1 MMANVKIDVSFYDSE
16 EKEAFAKN
24 YPNDIDRLDR
34 IVQTGIEVPFENFK
48 IYSQLHHL
56 NPSTSLGSIESITR
70 NVDGHYFDTEHYTQ
84 FDEATGKLTA
94 RLDHSNEQDHVTK
107 SLGSAGVLSLIDSL
121 EGTTSAD
128 WQRIDIQGHAD
139 LDFVSGVSRAG
150 NKLIAVEA
158 KGSIRANNQLK
169 GNLNSKRLEIKNKKA
184 ESDYSRESNDG
195 ADLLIGGITVAD
207 KVHDLKL
214 WLVDPPI
221 ESTLTNKQRS
231 RIKLLKRLTYYFRII
246 FDISRRSFFSLLLAN
261 RLQALK
267 ALDDPFRLNN
277 LSLVDS
283 EFYDKKVDNI
293 FLRRYSHIN
302 GDIIGNI
309 IQISET
315 EALFIGL
322 KKDIVDLVVAQ
333 KFDLILSY
341 QAEPEEIVATIKSS
355 LALSGLNTKFLK
367 DLISDSD
374 LRKSRL
380 ARFEIPKSKITIG
393 SSGVAFSFLNV
404 NDFELISTK

>member
-1 MMANVKIDVSFYDSE
+1 MANVKIDVAYYDDE
-16 EKEAFAKN
+16 EREAFANN
-24 YPNDIDRLDR
+24 YPNDIEGLDE
-34 IVQTGIEVPFENFK
+34 IVQSGIGVPFENFK

-56 NPSTSLGSIESITR
+56 NPTTSLGTLESITR
-70 NVDGHYFDTEHYTQ
+70 NVDGHYFDTGHYTQ

-94 RLDHSNEQDHVTK
+94 LLDHSNEQDHVTK
-107 SLGSAGVLSLIDSL
+107 SIGSAGILSLLDSL

-139 LDFVSGVSRAG
+139 LDFVSGVSREG
-150 NKLIAVEA
+150 DKLIAVEA

-169 GNLNSKRLEIKNKKA
+169 SNLNSKRLAIKNKKA
-184 ESDYSRESNDG
+184 QSDYSRENQDG

-207 KVHDLKL
+207 KVNDLKL

-221 ESTLTNKQRS
+221 QSTLSNEQRL

-246 FDISRRSFFSLLLAN
+246 FDISKRSFFSFLLAN
-261 RLQALK
+261 RLRALEE
-267 ALDDPFRLNN
+267 LDDPFRLNN

-283 EFYDKKVDNI
+283 EFNNKEVDTS
-293 FLRRYSHIN
+293 FLRRYSQVN

-333 KFDLILSY
+333 KFNLILRY
-341 QAEPEEIVATIKSS
+341 QAEPEEIVATIKSR
-355 LALSGLNTKFLK
+355 LALSRLTTKFLK
-367 DLISDSD
+367 DLNSDSD

-393 SSGVAFSFLNV
+393 SSGVAFSFLTV